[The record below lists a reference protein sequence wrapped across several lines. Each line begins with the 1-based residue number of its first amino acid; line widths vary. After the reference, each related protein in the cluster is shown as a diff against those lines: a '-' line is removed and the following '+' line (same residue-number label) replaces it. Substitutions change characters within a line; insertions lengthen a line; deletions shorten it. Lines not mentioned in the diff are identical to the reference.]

1 VNCIESIIPKHDHDL
16 FKLHQGCKCWFWDF
30 QEDSYCMRF
39 KSMIWGVSWNYDVYM
54 FNYDVKVKLW
64 SQLYLP
70 DYDYDVMKWYD
81 VWKFI
86 SHIMMMFMKNYDL
99 SERSILTLWC

>member
-1 VNCIESIIPKHDHDL
+1 MIMIYLNCIKVVNVDFGIFKRIPIAWDL
-16 FKLHQGCKCWFWDF
+16 KVWFEEF
-30 QEDSYCMRF
+30 
-39 KSMIWGVSWNYDVYM
+39 SWNYDVYM